1 MKVPLYERVAL
12 TRDLGEHGLRKGDI
26 GVLVDYVSHP
36 HEGEDGALLEV
47 FNAVGES
54 IAVVAVR
61 VSDIEPMRA
70 DEVLAVRSL
79 AKAG

>member
-1 MKVPLYERVAL
+1 MKVPLYDRVAL
-12 TRDLGEHGLRKGDI
+12 TRDLGEHGLRKGDV
-26 GVLVDYVSHP
+26 GVVVDYVRHP
-36 HEGEDGALLEV
+36 QVGEDGALLEI

-54 IAVVAVR
+54 IAVIAVR
-61 VSDIEPMRA
+61 ISDIEPMRA